1 MTNIS
6 SPTQKFTNARLLA
19 VQAVYAKQF
28 SDESWDKIT
37 SRFLLG
43 EAGGSVIVEGVA
55 GRETVVELE
64 PADAKL
70 FSKLVAEVAEK
81 SDDFDG
87 VLRTALSD
95 KIDYDRLEVLLKCIL
110 KVGMAE
116 FYVNAALDTPI
127 IINEY
132 ADMTKAFFDK
142 SEVRIVNAVLDKYAK
157 VIRG

>member
-1 MTNIS
+1 MTHIS

-28 SDESWDKIT
+28 SEESWDKIT

-43 EAGGSVIVEGVA
+43 ELGGSVIEEGVA
-55 GRETVVELE
+55 GRQTVVDLE

-81 SDDFDG
+81 SDDFDT
-87 VLRTALSD
+87 VLRNSLSD
-95 KIDYDRLEVLLKCIL
+95 KIDYDRLEMLMKCIL

-116 FYVNAALDTPI
+116 FYVNPTLDAPI

-142 SEVRIVNAVLDKYAK
+142 SEVRIINAVLDKYAK
-157 VIRG
+157 VVRE

>member
-1 MTNIS
+1 MTHS

-28 SDESWDKIT
+28 SEESWDKIT

-43 EAGGSVIVEGVA
+43 ELGGSVIEDGIA

-70 FSKLVAEVAEK
+70 FSKLVAEVADK
-81 SDDFDG
+81 SDEFDD
-87 VLRTALSD
+87 VLRGALSE

-116 FYVNAALDTPI
+116 FYVNATLDTPI

-157 VIRG
+157 VVRE